1 MIWLMCVNLW
11 KYDKWQH
18 CTGWIQLR
26 NHEATAPMYEY
37 STSGLYAQRK
47 CISSLPCWI
56 FFVHW
61 SDFDGRLRYVHTY
74 TVSWNS
80 YNHNCYI
87 YYCNNIILLWS
98 WLKLTK
104 VAALGSS
111 IGWCMIL
118 NHWPFII
125 ETTQYFTSP
134 SVKECFVLL
143 NI

>member
-26 NHEATAPMYEY
+26 NHEATAPMY
-37 STSGLYAQRK
+37 STVLPVYMRK
-47 CISSLPCWI
+47 ENVFHPFPVGY
-56 FFVHW
+56 FFCTGPT
-61 SDFDGRLRYVHTY
+61 SMEGCGMY

-80 YNHNCYI
+80 YNHNWYI